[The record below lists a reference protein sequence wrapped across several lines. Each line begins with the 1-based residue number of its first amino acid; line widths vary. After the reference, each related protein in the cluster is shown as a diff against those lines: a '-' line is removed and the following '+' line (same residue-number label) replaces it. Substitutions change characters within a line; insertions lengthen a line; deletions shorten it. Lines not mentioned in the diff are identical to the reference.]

1 VTSRWPTEHIQRTLR
16 WIFPLPLVLAV
27 AQALLAPS
35 VFLFTQ
41 KWGVPMRIA
50 LSVFLLAPL
59 GLLMGMPFPL
69 GIRWLSAR
77 NPAIVAWMWGINGT
91 ASVLGSVLSVILA
104 LNLGFRITLLI
115 GAGCYLVAATLAATR
130 LSESKGAGG

>member
-1 VTSRWPTEHIQRTLR
+1 
-16 WIFPLPLVLAV
+16 
-27 AQALLAPS
+27 
-35 VFLFTQ
+35 
-41 KWGVPMRIA
+41 MRIA

-104 LNLGFRITLLI
+104 LNLGFRITLLV
-115 GAGCYLVAATLAATR
+115 GAGCYLVAATIAATR
-130 LSESKGAGG
+130 LT